1 MFDDLG
7 NAHTLLFDFTKN
19 AAINTWDL
27 VVSTPDGTVT
37 SGSPASMTFDA
48 SGNLVAP
55 ANQTVA
61 ITWTNPA
68 AAAASSIAV
77 DFSLMTQFD
86 GSFTPAI
93 TQANGNTAGI
103 LTDISFNSAGEVV
116 GQFSNGLTQG
126 IAKLP
131 VALVRAENLLA
142 TAQGTNFTVSP
153 ESGDI
158 RLVEADVSDFANFV
172 PNGLEESTVDLAGE
186 FSDMVIAQRAYSSA
200 AQTVRVVD
208 EMTQVATRLKT

>member
-7 NAHTLLFDFTKN
+7 TAHTLLFDFTKN
-19 AAINTWDL
+19 AALNTWDL

-61 ITWTNPA
+61 ITWTNSA

-77 DFSLMTQFD
+77 DFSLMTQFG

-93 TQANGNTAGI
+93 TQANGNTASV
-103 LTDISFNSAGEVV
+103 LTDATTHVGRMPIGIFTSVAGGV
-116 GQFSNGLTQG
+116 
-126 IAKLP
+126 I
-131 VALVRAENLLA
+131 
-142 TAQGTNFTVSP
+142 
-153 ESGDI
+153 
-158 RLVEADVSDFANFV
+158 FV
-172 PNGLEESTVDLAGE
+172 WMLRRRGPGGPAVH
-186 FSDMVIAQRAYSSA
+186 
-200 AQTVRVVD
+200 
-208 EMTQVATRLKT
+208 